1 MKTKN
6 RKAKA
11 VVLEA
16 VEWAGGLAPLA
27 AEMRVS
33 EQTVREWL
41 KLGRVPP
48 TPARLMAILVSSVP
62 SDLEEEPGLE
72 KTLRA

>member
-1 MKTKN
+1 MAMKAKN

-11 VVLEA
+11 KILEA
-16 VEWAGGLAPLA
+16 VEWAGGLSHLA

-33 EQTVREWL
+33 DQTIREWL

-48 TPARLMAILVSSVP
+48 TPARLLSMLMG
-62 SDLEEEPGLE
+62 DGYLE
-72 KTLRA
+72 KVFRA